1 MKNLTKNHKIALGV
15 VALVG
20 VYFAWKH
27 YNTTKP
33 VVSTVVEEVAVTE
46 A

>member
-20 VYFAWKH
+20 IYFAWKH
-27 YNTTKP
+27 FNTPKP
-33 VVSTVVEEVAVTE
+33 LASTVVEEVAVTE